1 MNIIEL
7 RNVSRFY
14 KIGKEQKKY
23 ALKAVSLSFPSKGL
37 ICILGKSGCGKSTL
51 LNLIGGIDKAS
62 EGTVYFDNEDIS
74 KFKERQM
81 VIFRSQMVSYI
92 FQHYHLLESQTAI
105 YNVMLPALINGD
117 DSKTAEKKATDLLN
131 SFSINKELFNKKCAD
146 LSGGEKE
153 RIAILRSLV
162 NKPKVILAD
171 EPTGAL
177 DKNNAILTMATL
189 KKMSK
194 E

>member
-1 MNIIEL
+1 MSLIEL

-23 ALKAVSLSFPSKGL
+23 VLKAVSLSFPSKGL
-37 ICILGKSGCGKSTL
+37 ICILGKSGSGKSTL

-74 KFKERQM
+74 KFKEGKM

-92 FQHYHLLESQTAI
+92 FQHYHLLESQTAL

-117 DSKTAEKKATDLLN
+117 DSKTANKKATDLLN
-131 SFSINKELFNKKCAD
+131 SQNVVRQFGPYPVWAFE
-146 LSGGEKE
+146 
-153 RIAILRSLV
+153 
-162 NKPKVILAD
+162 
-171 EPTGAL
+171 T
-177 DKNNAILTMATL
+177 
-189 KKMSK
+189 
-194 E
+194 